1 VCWDFLSKLC
11 LAATTVLLYAS
22 LTTRSYRYLPPSL
35 QHFFPPCVLLWDWG
49 RRYIDEIG
57 LTATDGVREDMERE
71 YEALLMM
78 RHRNIVEFIGTGL
91 FRDQTRFILLEFMA
105 GGSLTELLGSEKELC
120 WEDRVQMCK
129 DAASGMLYIHSMG
142 RIHRDLKSANLLVS
156 ELGTVK
162 VADFGQIGDVGRR
175 LGEEDTGTLAW
186 LPPEAHR
193 RLKVTQQSD
202 VYAFGI
208 IMWEVY
214 TRQVPWSHLND
225 QEYSKLGDR
234 VVAGERPPYPEE
246 RLYIERDKRFTDL
259 MQRCWAGSKTNRP
272 SFAHIIEA
280 LISIERCVLAPKPR
294 RLRSVEA

>member
-129 DAASGMLYIHSMG
+129 DAASGMLYVWVWG
-142 RIHRDLKSANLLVS
+142 VLQNAVS
-156 ELGTVK
+156 
-162 VADFGQIGDVGRR
+162 
-175 LGEEDTGTLAW
+175 
-186 LPPEAHR
+186 P
-193 RLKVTQQSD
+193 
-202 VYAFGI
+202 
-208 IMWEVY
+208 
-214 TRQVPWSHLND
+214 
-225 QEYSKLGDR
+225 
-234 VVAGERPPYPEE
+234 
-246 RLYIERDKRFTDL
+246 
-259 MQRCWAGSKTNRP
+259 
-272 SFAHIIEA
+272 
-280 LISIERCVLAPKPR
+280 
-294 RLRSVEA
+294 